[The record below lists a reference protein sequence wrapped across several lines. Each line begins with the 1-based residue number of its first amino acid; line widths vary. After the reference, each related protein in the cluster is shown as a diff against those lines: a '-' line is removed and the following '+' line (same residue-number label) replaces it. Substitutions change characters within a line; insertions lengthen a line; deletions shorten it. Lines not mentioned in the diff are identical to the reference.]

1 MSLSKKVF
9 LTISG
14 YDIKLSDN
22 LTFYQN
28 DQLKL
33 IFCINEYGIDVEHNT
48 NARALMPVNPLKAIL
63 FVENPDGVDSVS
75 SAKVEENTVTF
86 YLDSTH
92 TKYVGVSRMQ
102 LRLFDQDGCVV
113 TLPHFTF
120 EIRENIYGDTEVKFE
135 NVVLIDNDGS
145 AIVTESGQMLDVGD
159 IMLIDAEAVY
169 PETQKEISGLPQKTT
184 FTGAERLLI
193 QDDEGAKQI
202 ALQKLVEAISSLEL
216 SEVAKTGDYNDLINK
231 PDLSDYVTTQVLST
245 KVDKVNGKG
254 LSTNDY
260 TDEDKIKLRSLTN
273 ADVNKAYVDTELAKK
288 SNVNHTHSQYLTA
301 HQDISGLATKDELA
315 TGLATKAN
323 KNEIP
328 SISGLATETY
338 VQAKIAEAQLDGGEV
353 DLSGYATKDDLNKKS
368 DLTHNHNGVY
378 SQLSHTHSQYLTTH
392 QDISH
397 KANISDL
404 ATVATS
410 GSYNDLKNKP
420 TIPSISGL
428 ATTEYVDN
436 RIASISLSA
445 YQTSTDNNLQ
455 TTNKTIVGAINE
467 LYALLQSNDGGSTN
481 TTYGNIVLSKTS
493 LSMTVDSTNTFT
505 VKLDKAPT
513 NNQTVTI
520 SHSNSYVTVS
530 PSTLTFTSSNYN
542 TAQSVTVRGVSAGS
556 TTITVSSPNVSSQT
570 VNCSITATNVGETP
584 GDSENSDLYF
594 GDTYVTLGNRTVGYQ
609 ADFGGETVSGATIVT
624 SASALKTAISNA
636 AAGDTIYV
644 RSGTYTVSGGLTIS
658 KAGTSSKYITIKNYP
673 NETPVLTG
681 TAVTFSSSC
690 KYINFEGFVIKDMSN
705 LDWGTCVHVSG
716 GASYINLRNLE
727 ITNIKCRPFS
737 SSSSNGC
744 NPLVLHGDSSNS
756 INNIL
761 IENCYVHD
769 CDTGWSEAITAD
781 GNVENCIIRN
791 CTVDNNKNIG
801 IDLAGNFEWTGTV
814 GDATNQARSILVEN
828 NLVMNCQSPYATSA
842 GLYCDG
848 GRDNTFRYNVIYN
861 CQCGIELGAEEPGA
875 TVQNFYV
882 YGNLIIDS
890 GRSIGVGGYQ
900 STSATHKN
908 SYIYN
913 NTIICGNSNEENYG
927 LMIERT
933 SNLKFVNNIIY
944 GASGTTLYSN
954 GNGTSVTLQNNCWY
968 KSSGSKP
975 SQDSTGIFANPSFI
989 NNTGKFNG
997 NYNLSSTSPCIN
1009 KGASATETYVG
1020 TVDLNANARTNGT
1033 IDIGAFEYYKD
1044 STTTNTPI
1052 TPNPPNDSPN
1062 PTNVMPAFSNWY
1074 LPTDCTL
1081 ISSSDYS
1088 YSFSTS
1094 NSWTGLTLDYP
1105 TEWIGKTV
1113 TIGVNN
1119 ISSNAGLY
1127 IQNTSTWEDIGV
1139 ITSTTKEVTITV
1151 TNGIN
1156 AVMCLQP
1163 PSVTSSPITISGLYA
1178 YVN

>member
-1 MSLSKKVF
+1 
-9 LTISG
+9 
-14 YDIKLSDN
+14 
-22 LTFYQN
+22 
-28 DQLKL
+28 
-33 IFCINEYGIDVEHNT
+33 
-48 NARALMPVNPLKAIL
+48 
-63 FVENPDGVDSVS
+63 
-75 SAKVEENTVTF
+75 
-86 YLDSTH
+86 
-92 TKYVGVSRMQ
+92 
-102 LRLFDQDGCVV
+102 
-113 TLPHFTF
+113 
-120 EIRENIYGDTEVKFE
+120 
-135 NVVLIDNDGS
+135 
-145 AIVTESGQMLDVGD
+145 
-159 IMLIDAEAVY
+159 
-169 PETQKEISGLPQKTT
+169 
-184 FTGAERLLI
+184 
-193 QDDEGAKQI
+193 
-202 ALQKLVEAISSLEL
+202 
-216 SEVAKTGDYNDLINK
+216 
-231 PDLSDYVTTQVLST
+231 
-245 KVDKVNGKG
+245 
-254 LSTNDY
+254 
-260 TDEDKIKLRSLTN
+260 
-273 ADVNKAYVDTELAKK
+273 
-288 SNVNHTHSQYLTA
+288 
-301 HQDISGLATKDELA
+301 
-315 TGLATKAN
+315 
-323 KNEIP
+323 
-328 SISGLATETY
+328 
-338 VQAKIAEAQLDGGEV
+338 
-353 DLSGYATKDDLNKKS
+353 
-368 DLTHNHNGVY
+368 
-378 SQLSHTHSQYLTTH
+378 
-392 QDISH
+392 
-397 KANISDL
+397 
-404 ATVATS
+404 
-410 GSYNDLKNKP
+410 
-420 TIPSISGL
+420 
-428 ATTEYVDN
+428 
-436 RIASISLSA
+436 
-445 YQTSTDNNLQ
+445 
-455 TTNKTIVGAINE
+455 
-467 LYALLQSNDGGSTN
+467 
-481 TTYGNIVLSKTS
+481 
-493 LSMTVDSTNTFT
+493 
-505 VKLDKAPT
+505 
-513 NNQTVTI
+513 
-520 SHSNSYVTVS
+520 
-530 PSTLTFTSSNYN
+530 
-542 TAQSVTVRGVSAGS
+542 VSAGS

-570 VNCSITATNVGETP
+570 VNCSITATNTGETP

-636 AAGDTIYV
+636 TAGDTIYV

-658 KAGTSSKYITIKNYP
+658 KAGTLSKYITIKNYP

-744 NPLVLHGDSSNS
+744 NPLVLYGDSSSS

-769 CDTGWSEAITAD
+769 CDTGWSEAITAN

-997 NYNLSSTSPCIN
+997 NYNLSSASPCIN
-1009 KGASATETYVG
+1009 KGVSAIEAYVG
-1020 TVDLNANARTNGT
+1020 TVDLNANARINGT

-1044 STTTNTPI
+1044 STTTDTP
-1052 TPNPPNDSPN
+1052 PNPSNPSNPSTPSQPETNSSQYSVQGFATGVTGGGELDESSPYYVKVTNAKELGTALTRNAATKVVEIMNDIDLGWNMIGSSAQTSPFTEHTTALTHPTLKQTGVSKLTIDGFDGLTIFSKN
-1062 PTNVMPAFSNWY
+1062 GAKLTHGALVFKRCSNVMIRNLEFDELWEWDEYTKGDYDRNDWDFITLEQISGIWIDHCTFGKAYDGVVDSKKGTNGLTISWSKFLPGEGKFYDAIFDEMELNKDDYPMYKLLRDSAVSKDTIKTIAAPQKKTHLVGANELATDNNDLEITLHHNYYLNSQDRLPRLRGGNAHNYNNVMDSRGAYEASKLLPSSVESSLSSKGYNFHIVSNGSLSTEGGALLVEKSVMLGIQYPLRNNQKSASNATYTGKIKAVDTIYEYGNTTYRGNSTDNNSPLVPVPAKIIDFSWNGFSNLPYSYQLDDPSTLQNLLQQMTGAGVVSMNWLKATYTSTDSTTPTPPTTSTNVMPTFSNWY

-1094 NSWTGLTLDYP
+1094 NSWTGLTLNYP
-1105 TEWIGKTV
+1105 TKWIGQTV
-1113 TIGVNN
+1113 TIGVSS
-1119 ISSNAGLY
+1119 ISDNAGLY
-1127 IQNTSTWEDIGV
+1127 IQDTSTWEDIGV
-1139 ITSTTKEVTITV
+1139 ITSTNKEVTIKVSSGT
-1151 TNGIN
+1151 N
-1156 AVMCLQP
+1156 AVMCLQA